1 MLGGHTVKGFE
12 LDVKKALSKEEMKEA
27 EYKQEQKQ
35 HQREERGRGDDR
47 GRDEPMYKRQR
58 MDQQWNS
65 GSNIFLKWMVVGM
78 AFGVGG
84 RGYLGGRIGHSKCVL
99 IEKGK

>member
-1 MLGGHTVKGFE
+1 MLIYFKISCFYTSIDKVCLLGGHTVKGFE

-65 GSNIFLKWMVVGM
+65 GSNIFFNGWLLVW
-78 AFGVGG
+78 
-84 RGYLGGRIGHSKCVL
+84 R
-99 IEKGK
+99 